1 MLPLSIMP
9 SRNTIRYD
17 VDADDQYYHV
27 YARGASRKDIFLDAD
42 DFSYFLSLFARYL
55 DSGKTISK
63 TGVVYPNY
71 SGTIELLAY
80 CQMTN
85 HFHLLVYQKDKGA
98 LSSFMRS
105 FMTSYSR
112 YFNLKY
118 KLSGSLFE
126 SRYKA
131 SLIDDQS
138 YLEHISRYI
147 HMNPRYWKR
156 YPYSSL
162 QFYFTSNH
170 DDWINP
176 SKIEELFTSKKEY
189 IQFLEDYADE
199 KEELAEL
206 KYLLADQ

>member
-1 MLPLSIMP
+1 MP
-9 SRNTIRYD
+9 SKNTIRYN

-27 YARGASRKDIFLDAD
+27 YARGASKKDIFLNDG
-42 DFSYFLSLFARYL
+42 DFTYFISLLVRYL
-55 DSGKTISK
+55 SSAASISK
-63 TGVVYPNY
+63 TGVPYPNFH
-71 SGTIELLAY
+71 EKVEVLAY

-85 HFHLLVYQKDKGA
+85 HFHMLVYQKEKGA
-98 LSSFMRS
+98 LSAFMRS

-131 SLIDDQS
+131 SLIDS
-138 YLEHISRYI
+138 HAYLEHISRYI

-156 YPYSSL
+156 YPHSSL
-162 QFYFTSNH
+162 GHYFNEGR

-176 SKIEELFTSKKEY
+176 SKIEELFAGKKEY
-189 IQFLEDYADE
+189 IKFLEDYE
-199 KEELAEL
+199 VNKEELAEL
-206 KYLLADQ
+206 KYFLADQ